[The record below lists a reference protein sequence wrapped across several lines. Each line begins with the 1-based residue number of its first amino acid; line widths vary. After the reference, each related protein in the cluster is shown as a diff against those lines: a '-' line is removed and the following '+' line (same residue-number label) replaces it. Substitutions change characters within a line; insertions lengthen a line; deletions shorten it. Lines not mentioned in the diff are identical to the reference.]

1 MPTNRK
7 GRKDSRM
14 GNSSNKPG
22 LPPLPDGLRCS
33 VELRAGVESITGA
46 ARLSIAAVT
55 DMLTGS
61 ITPREA
67 SVANQTSSLVL
78 KGCALNL
85 RYAKAATF
93 KLPEVG

>member
-1 MPTNRK
+1 MSTSRKSRKNNRV
-7 GRKDSRM
+7 
-14 GNSSNKPG
+14 GNPSNKSS
-22 LPPLPDGLRCS
+22 LPPLPAGLRCS
-33 VELRAGVESITGA
+33 VELQSGVESITGA

-61 ITPREA
+61 ITPKEA

-93 KLPEVG
+93 QLP